1 MNLLAFDTSTE
12 ACAVG
17 LLAGGVRRG
26 RFELTPRRHTDC
38 VLPWC
43 DDLLAQA
50 GLAKSGLQAIAVG
63 IGPGAFTGVRLGV
76 SLAQGM
82 ALALDLPVVPVSTL
96 AAIAQAQDHDGP
108 IAVVMDAR
116 MGECYAGFYQKR
128 DGIVVA
134 LAPERLLAPEAL
146 VLPADGDWIG
156 AGSAFGAYAERLPS
170 AFTSALGRIDA
181 EALPQPEALLQ
192 LGEYGFHAGLALAPE
207 RIEPTYLRDKVAL
220 TLDERQKANP

>member
-1 MNLLAFDTSTE
+1 MNLLTFDTSTE

-17 LLAGGVRRG
+17 LLADGVRLG

-43 DDLLAQA
+43 DELLAQA

-63 IGPGAFTGVRLGV
+63 VGPGAFTGVRLAV

-82 ALALDLPVVPVSTL
+82 ALALGIPLVPVSTL
-96 AAIAQAQDHDGP
+96 AVIAQAQDHDGP

-128 DGIVVA
+128 DGIAVA
-134 LAPERLLAPEAL
+134 LVPERLLAPENLAL
-146 VLPADGDWIG
+146 PSDGDWIG
-156 AGSAFGAYAERLPS
+156 AGSGFNAYAEHLPD
-170 AFTSALGRIDA
+170 AFSTALRRIDA
-181 EALPQPEALLQ
+181 DALPQPEALLQ
-192 LGEYGFHAGLALAPE
+192 LGEYGLCAGLAVAPE
-207 RIEPTYLRDKVAL
+207 RVEPAYLRDKVAL
-220 TLDERQKANP
+220 TLDERGKSMP